1 MQRRQ
6 VLKQLAALGGLAMTS
21 VSVLAQGTPPPFLT
35 LPTPQA
41 TEVKGKIEVIEFF
54 HYGCPHCRDFDPLL
68 EQWVKALPAD
78 VVFKRVPA
86 IWGNPQLQALAR
98 FYYAEE
104 ATGELARLHG
114 KVFAAVQDD
123 KVALTDKDPNNA
135 QAAAVEWVA
144 RQGVD
149 GKKFADAYKSFGVN
163 SKIQRADQLARA
175 YQIQGVP
182 TLAIDGK
189 FLTSASM
196 TGSHPNTLKVADQ
209 LIARARKEQ
218 GRG

>member
-6 VLKQLAALGGLAMTS
+6 VLKQLAALGGLVM
-21 VSVLAQGTPPPFLT
+21 VGESVLAQGAAPFLT

-41 TEVKGKIEVIEFF
+41 TEAKGKVEVIEFF

-86 IWGNPQLQALAR
+86 IWGNPQLSALAR
-98 FYYAEE
+98 FFYAAE
-104 ATGELARLHG
+104 ATGDLGKLHT
-114 KVFAAVQDD
+114 KIFEAFQSD
-123 KVALTDKDPNNA
+123 KVPLNTEAGAL
-135 QAAAVEWVA
+135 EWVG

-175 YQIQGVP
+175 YQVQGVP

-196 TGSHPNTLKVADQ
+196 TGSHANTLKMADQ

-218 GRG
+218 GRS